1 MVFGEP
7 EVEAI
12 EEVETRPIDQPGTG
26 WLLFGAEEDGRG
38 KDALEALDDAAVI
51 AAVLGKPEELQ
62 HLGGAFETY
71 GAALLPEREGGNPD
85 RDEAILAEG
94 QAEVGMTYD
103 VEEEISVAALV
114 AELIFRQRPERD
126 AAQYKG
132 SGIEG
137 GFLLPVLA
145 LFPN

>member
-1 MVFGEP
+1 MFGEP
-7 EVEAI
+7 EVNLI
-12 EEVETRPIDQPGTG
+12 KKVESSPLNQLASGR
-26 WLLFGAEEDGRG
+26 LLFGAEEDGRG

-103 VEEEISVAALV
+103 VEEEVSVAVLV